1 MKSNIKKH
9 TKMTES
15 NDFDRELEAEM
26 KWYEE
31 HANDH
36 VFYIH
41 VKLRCCEG
49 NEYDSLFDI
58 KEDHPLLPVTDIVD
72 WFKERYQDVKSF
84 DICYEWK
91 LSLFYGSHLFK
102 VSYTPEEMAEY
113 LDIGNEYYL
122 DTDMIPDMMENV
134 LEYADSDGNYP
145 LMYRDTEYLVFGY
158 LFSPDISYHRMTLIL
173 NLMTKDHEKKK
184 ILFEELIP
192 KAWHPHRALRWC
204 ICE

>member
-1 MKSNIKKH
+1 MS
-9 TKMTES
+9 ES
-15 NDFDRELEAEM
+15 DIDSEWEANMEAEM

-58 KEDHPLLPVTDIVD
+58 KEDNPKLPVTDIID

-84 DICYEWK
+84 DISYEWR
-91 LSLFYGSHLFK
+91 LSLFHGKHLFQI
-102 VSYTPEEMAEY
+102 SYTPEEMAEY

-122 DTDMIPDMMENV
+122 LTDMIPDMMENV
-134 LEYADSDGNYP
+134 LEFADSDGNYP
-145 LMYRDTEYLVFGY
+145 LTYHDTQYLVFGRV
-158 LFSPDISYHRMTLIL
+158 FCHDMFIEKSHRMQQIL
-173 NLMTKDHEKKK
+173 AIGEENYQKKK

>member
-1 MKSNIKKH
+1 MSESDID
-9 TKMTES
+9 TEWE
-15 NDFDRELEAEM
+15 DQVKAEM
-26 KWYEE
+26 KCYEE
-31 HANDH
+31 NINDH

-58 KEDHPLLPVTDIVD
+58 KEDDLKLPIIKIVE
-72 WFKERYQDVKSF
+72 WFKERYEDVKSF

-91 LSLFYGSHLFK
+91 LSLFYGKHLFK
-102 VSYTPEEMAEY
+102 ISYTPEEMADY

-122 DTDMIPDMMENV
+122 FTDMIPDMMDNV
-134 LEYADSDGNYP
+134 LEFADSDGNYP
-145 LMYRDTEYLVFGY
+145 LTYHDTQYLVFGRV
-158 LFSPDISYHRMTLIL
+158 FCHDILIEKKSHRMQHIL
-173 NLMTKDHEKKK
+173 AIGKEDHQKKK

-192 KAWHPHRALRWC
+192 KAWHPDRALRWC